1 MNRQSFVKSTIPV
14 LLSLLFLALVLFPSY
29 WTLFSSFKDRFEI
42 VSGTPRLL
50 PTHFILD
57 NYRSVLGGPFIR
69 VTMNSLIVAFV
80 TVLIG
85 LALAIPAAFAVA
97 RLRFPGA
104 SLISRATLLLYLF
117 PTIVLIVPIFNLA
130 NRLGLINNPIALVII
145 YVGLTTPL
153 AMWLLSS
160 FLQGVP
166 HELEEQ
172 GMVDGLS
179 KLGALIRITLP
190 LSTPG
195 IAAAALFIFITA
207 WGEYIFSFLLMS
219 SEAHKTL
226 PVGLN
231 YWISVYS
238 ISWGP
243 LTAAAVLAT
252 LPVLV
257 IFLFLGR
264 FFVESLTAGGLKG

>member
-1 MNRQSFVKSTIPV
+1 MNRRSISKNLVPIILT
-14 LLSLLFLALVLFPSY
+14 LLFLALVLFPFY
-29 WTLFSSFKDRFEI
+29 WTFFSSFKDRFEI
-42 VSGTPRLL
+42 VSATPRLL
-50 PTHFILD
+50 PTRFILD
-57 NYRSVLGGPFIR
+57 NYKAVLGGPFLR
-69 VTMNSLIVAFV
+69 VTLNSLMVASA
-80 TVLIG
+80 TVVIG
-85 LALAIPAAFAVA
+85 LALAIPAAFAIA

-104 SLISRATLLLYLF
+104 TLISRATLLLYLF
-117 PTIVLIVPIFNLA
+117 PTVVLIVPIFNLA
-130 NRLGLINNPIALVII
+130 NKLGLINNPMALVII
-145 YVGLTTPL
+145 YVGIATPF

-179 KLGALIRITLP
+179 KLGALVRITLP

-195 IAAAALFIFITA
+195 IAAAGFFIFVTA
-207 WGEYIFSFLLMS
+207 WGEYIFSYLLMS

-243 LTAAAVLAT
+243 LTAAAILAT
-252 LPVLV
+252 LPVLI
-257 IFLFLGR
+257 IFLFFGR
-264 FFVESLTAGGLKG
+264 YFVESLTAGGLKG

>member
-1 MNRQSFVKSTIPV
+1 MNRRSILKNSVPI
-14 LLSLLFLALVLFPSY
+14 LLTLLFLAVVLYPFY

-42 VSGTPRLL
+42 VSAIPRLL

-57 NYRSVLGGPFIR
+57 NYKAVLGGPFYT
-69 VTMNSLIVAFV
+69 VTLNSLMVATA

-85 LALAIPAAFAVA
+85 LSLAIPAAFAIA

-104 SLISRATLLLYLF
+104 TLISRSTLLLYLF

-130 NRLGLINNPIALVII
+130 NKLGLINNPAALVII
-145 YVGLTTPL
+145 YVGLTTPF

-179 KLGALIRITLP
+179 KIGSLIRITLP

-195 IAAAALFIFITA
+195 IAAAGFFIFITA

-219 SEAHKTL
+219 SEARKTL

-243 LTAAAVLAT
+243 LTAAAILAT
-252 LPVLV
+252 LPVLI

-264 FFVESLTAGGLKG
+264 YFVESLTAGGLKG

>member
-1 MNRQSFVKSTIPV
+1 M

-42 VSGTPRLL
+42 VSGIPRLL

-69 VTMNSLIVAFV
+69 VTMNSLLVACV

-104 SLISRATLLLYLF
+104 ALISRATLLLYLF

-130 NRLGLINNPIALVII
+130 NKLGLINNPVALVII

-219 SEAHKTL
+219 SEARKTL

-243 LTAAAVLAT
+243 LTAAAILAT

-264 FFVESLTAGGLKG
+264 YFVESLTAGGLKG

>member
-1 MNRQSFVKSTIPV
+1 MNRKSILKSAIPI
-14 LLSLLFLALVLFPSY
+14 LLALLFLAVVLFPFY

-42 VSGTPRLL
+42 VSGTPRLF
-50 PTHFILD
+50 PTRWILD
-57 NYRSVLGGPFIR
+57 GYRSVLGGPFFR
-69 VTMNSLIVAFV
+69 VTMNSLTVAFA
-80 TVLIG
+80 TVLIA
-85 LALAIPAAFAVA
+85 LALAIPAGFAIA

-104 SLISRATLLLYLF
+104 ALISRATLLLYLF

-130 NRLGLINNPIALVII
+130 NKLKLINNPVALVII
-145 YVGLTTPL
+145 YVGMTTPI

-166 HELEEQ
+166 HEIEEQ
-172 GMVDGLS
+172 GMIDGLS

-195 IAAAALFIFITA
+195 IAAAGLFIFITA

-219 SEAHKTL
+219 SEARKTL

-252 LPVLV
+252 IPVLV

-264 FFVESLTAGGLKG
+264 YFVESLTAGGLKG

>member
-1 MNRQSFVKSTIPV
+1 MNRRSILKNSIPI
-14 LLSLLFLALVLFPSY
+14 LLTLLFLAVVLYPFY

-42 VSGTPRLL
+42 VSAIPRLL
-50 PTHFILD
+50 PTRFILD
-57 NYRSVLGGPFIR
+57 NYKAVLGGPFYT
-69 VTMNSLIVAFV
+69 VTMNSLMVATV

-85 LALAIPAAFAVA
+85 LALAIPAAFAIA
-97 RLRFPGA
+97 RLKFPGA
-104 SLISRATLLLYLF
+104 TLISRSTLLLYLF

-130 NRLGLINNPIALVII
+130 NKLGLINNPVALVII
-145 YVGLTTPL
+145 YVGLTTPF

-179 KLGALIRITLP
+179 KIGSLIRITLP

-195 IAAAALFIFITA
+195 IAAAGFFIFITA

-219 SEAHKTL
+219 SEARKTL

-243 LTAAAVLAT
+243 LTAAAILAT
-252 LPVLV
+252 LPVLI

-264 FFVESLTAGGLKG
+264 YFVESLTAGGLKG